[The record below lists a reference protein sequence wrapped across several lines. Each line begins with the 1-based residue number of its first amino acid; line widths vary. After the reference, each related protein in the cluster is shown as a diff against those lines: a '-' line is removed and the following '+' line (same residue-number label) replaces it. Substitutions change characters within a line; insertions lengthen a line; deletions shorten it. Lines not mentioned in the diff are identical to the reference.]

1 MQEMVQ
7 ISGDVVQLM
16 MGLCILPAD
25 RGRACLC
32 QRLSLL
38 DEEIL
43 PRWRGYDILTSH
55 LVSSCPSCIFPVT
68 PAGAE
73 NPTYLKEPGDR
84 IVFGIAFSGM
94 LLGTS
99 CILKGLYDM
108 SYGVNKLK
116 H

>member
-1 MQEMVQ
+1 MVQ
-7 ISGDVVQLM
+7 ISGDVVQL

-73 NPTYLKEPGDR
+73 NPTYLKEPTDKALFAFGVAGM
-84 IVFGIAFSGM
+84 VFGSLQI
-94 LLGTS
+94 LG
-99 CILKGLYDM
+99 GLYNM
-108 SYGVNKLK
+108 ALGVNKIK
-116 H
+116 